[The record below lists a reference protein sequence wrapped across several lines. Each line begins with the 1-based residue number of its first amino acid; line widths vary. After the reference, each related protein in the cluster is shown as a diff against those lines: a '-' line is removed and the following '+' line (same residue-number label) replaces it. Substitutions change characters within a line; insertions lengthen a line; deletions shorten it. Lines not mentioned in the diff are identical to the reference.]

1 MAEQTPSGRLSR
13 DDSHLEIESNSKRRK
28 STSSSVTWADCCT
41 DNQSRLSIQSA
52 VSQPDRNLD
61 ASEDTH
67 QSPESTQPIS
77 TEGTELVNVDSK
89 RASVSQQKVL
99 PIKDKG
105 DTATTSPNE
114 SQTQLDAAILQSL
127 MVTTQNTAN
136 VSRQNEEMNRN
147 FIVYQQNVT
156 EQFKDVDSR
165 LSANQ
170 KQQEDLQYTANKLA
184 ESLKAA
190 LNHLEQSRVKH
201 EDVIQRNDQTV
212 ANLIQHS
219 QVLWDRNRALEEKH
233 EQYMTATTMHGQT
246 MNQQTGVL
254 FNDQQQCKSE
264 LDEQNAR
271 MLKLQKDIG
280 RLKEENRDRSADRPN
295 PTPVLGPSHVQRLKD
310 QYQAACGSNQV
321 PNQYMTESWPPIQH
335 GKRTRPERGHEQAF
349 PGNESYEPPRMYY
362 PSCFRCQEESPRYE
376 SGFHPNGGKGFN
388 TIPDPGRITSDAK
401 GYDPMPSMCYPNM
414 MIDPCPP
421 FTPNMYQNWKRE
433 VKLWVAG
440 QPGATVTQILA
451 KLIHVLPLATKT
463 EALTYME
470 STERCPEG
478 RTVNQIMELMD
489 ARYAR
494 TDSERA
500 CSWLNAF
507 TEFKRESNENYK
519 DFWARFN
526 RCTAK
531 LAALGMAMTD
541 QVIFN
546 RAIQAL
552 RVPEG
557 QLPIILS
564 ALETRPDRFSIDSL
578 KDITIRMYETHRP
591 KIDSTEVFVTDH
603 GQDTVQSSYIDSNVA
618 DELESDDGWNESM
631 AVTMDDGS
639 VFLMKP
645 KKPTKARNAP
655 GIHESARRGAVN
667 TFRSIPNQKGKG
679 VCIRCGDP
687 SHHWRECPHPF
698 RERLDSRFSIKG
710 TGKGK
715 GKGKGTFL
723 AEAVEPGS
731 GEDNTTENQ
740 GEATV
745 HPAPEPTTSGT
756 GLNGEEPAEPV
767 TQASIN
773 DVWAQYYTR
782 YHDSPNMIGVCNT
795 YTSAAS
801 LEVLQRQRPESRNT
815 VTVMHAQGRDSS
827 THRPPIL
834 IDSGASSSV
843 VGKKWL
849 ESWGN
854 YTIPTL
860 RPSPKQF
867 HFGDGPACPSLGE
880 YEMLIKIPRES
891 TNQTESQ
898 IMTVRVDV
906 VQAVVPLLVA
916 QPALK
921 RMAGKIDFSTLRLEL
936 PSKLVIQLIQSP
948 SGHILLPGTPVMQFT
963 SEENCINPER
973 AYPVSQ
979 QENTQLRKLTDLQV
993 KKIHL
998 QLGHCSQRQLSELL
1012 KFAGCKVD
1020 QNQILRIH
1028 QQCGCNRMVHRVTPP
1043 VVSSWIARFSGE
1055 VVAIDIIYP
1064 FTEFG
1069 VDSHRPGKARI
1080 PSMPALLVVD
1090 SLTRFITCSLLTDLT
1105 SETVSQAFLRDWV
1118 MPFGKPKRIIL
1129 DQGGPGLTGTEWGKL
1144 SHVFGWQFIKAP
1156 TRASYQ
1162 NGLAE
1167 RSVRSLKAAIQ
1178 SIALNDGILN
1188 LTQEVIT
1195 LAVIAKNHSPHAVTG
1210 LPPAFA
1216 MTGRCDVTS
1225 GATTCMWEHDPMS
1238 HDSLIPQTNA
1248 LRKILDARN
1257 AILKADSENAVRLC
1271 LTHNLPDGK
1280 GEFFPIGA
1288 SVQIAVDKQWI
1299 GTFRVIAHSAGN
1311 LLVERGNKILKWPRC
1326 RTRLVNQEDKDPM
1339 DTVPMQP
1346 RVTRN
1351 LRDGWRTEEGLDDN
1365 QPINVD
1371 LSDVEMDESG
1381 IVNIDVNDAPI
1392 IEEELIRG
1400 NQSDVQ
1406 REAVN
1411 LTIVQEDEWDN
1422 GVIWNALTAGQQR
1435 PQGTYVNHGTI
1446 LCEDFAET
1454 PSKQLLDHT
1463 HSSYY
1468 LMESSPH
1475 LVEPHPGST
1484 EWMTDMKES
1493 VIHQTFLQAK
1503 KQEYSDEDILES
1515 FDPSRIPPRIAFR
1528 LPPAREAIE
1537 KEVTD
1542 LLTPKPNEPPA
1553 MVEVA
1558 LNDSRYSRVPRV
1570 QSTLVIKRKGANHY
1584 KGRLCV
1590 RGDTVS
1596 LNTTAFIS
1604 SPTVHRCGV
1613 KVICALAAQL
1623 NWTIHA
1629 VDISQAFLQSSNLNP
1644 KDRVIVLPPAMIQLP
1659 WKGKLPPSHVDV
1671 NHLPRHTRGFLLIRP
1686 LYGGRDAPM
1695 RWFIALSE
1703 RLRQHGFI
1711 QLKTDVC
1718 MFNKFDSQGNLIGML
1733 IAHVDDL
1740 LFCGT
1745 ERFRKEAITAIQTF
1759 RTGEVETLTQKQHI
1773 IFTGLLI
1780 ELTSERKI
1788 HLSQQHYADEMQHMN
1803 IDSYI
1808 DSTRVL
1814 QPALLKSTFK
1824 QGLGSLIWLHQT
1836 RPDIGFTIT
1845 QIATQIVEACESP
1858 TKARILANLYNKIVK
1873 FVKNHQRKITYA
1885 PFPGCESGGIEAL
1898 MSMIQWKLIVFT
1910 DAGFGTLTKNHS
1922 IESHVLVL
1930 GDVLERDGLIQC
1942 HGLMLDHR
1950 CAKIHR
1956 VCRSTLSAEAHAAVT
1971 AVDAALWTQ
1980 VLMIEIFTGRYEH
1993 TRLTPPTEFPI
2004 QDPFNEAPSN
2014 QEVKRET
2021 QYDHLIAL
2029 STMMHTANPLCTP
2042 RVEWFEAHCHSCKE
2056 TCRLSTFNL
2065 EELERFDSFA
2075 AEEVKKLPAILFHPL
2090 VLTDCCSL
2098 YSSMLRLQPKTT
2110 ERCTRITLGFLRDS
2124 MKLVAFSFIDAGVNI
2139 GDVGTKHAGSLGILD
2154 RYLATCRFTLSFL
2167 GRKQRRALK

>member
-1 MAEQTPSGRLSR
+1 MPAAPKRSLVIQQGTLPCGSNT
-13 DDSHLEIESNSKRRK
+13 DAVEIKP
-28 STSSSVTWADCCT
+28 A
-41 DNQSRLSIQSA
+41 
-52 VSQPDRNLD
+52 
-61 ASEDTH
+61 
-67 QSPESTQPIS
+67 
-77 TEGTELVNVDSK
+77 
-89 RASVSQQKVL
+89 
-99 PIKDKG
+99 
-105 DTATTSPNE
+105 E
-114 SQTQLDAAILQSL
+114 SQSQLEATILQSIL
-127 MVTTQNTAN
+127 VSNQNAAD
-136 VSRQNEEMNRN
+136 VFRQNEEMNQN
-147 FIVYQQNVT
+147 FIAYQHKVM

-165 LSANQ
+165 LSANR
-170 KQQEDLQYTANKLA
+170 QQQDDLQSTANQLA
-184 ESLKAA
+184 GSLKAA
-190 LNHLEQSRVKH
+190 LSHLEQNRIKH

-219 QVLWDRNRALEEKH
+219 QVLWERNRVLEEKH
-233 EQYMTATTMHGQT
+233 EQHAAAALIHGQT
-246 MNQQTGVL
+246 VNQQTGVL
-254 FNDQQQCKSE
+254 YQEQQHCKSN

-271 MLKLQKDIG
+271 MLNLQRDLG
-280 RLKEENRDRSADRPN
+280 RLKEENLDRSTVRPN
-295 PTPVLGPSHVQRLKD
+295 PTPMLGPSHAQRLKD
-310 QYQAACGSNQV
+310 QYHVATGQSQM
-321 PNQYMTESWPPIQH
+321 PNQRGNESWPPTYF
-335 GKRTRPERGHEQAF
+335 GKGTGEGPRLDQRYQQVFA
-349 PGNESYEPPRMYY
+349 NESHGPPRLHY
-362 PSCFRCQEESPRYE
+362 PTFHRDTSMNQSCFRCDVDQESTPIEH
-376 SGFHPNGGKGFN
+376 GFRPQGAKGVG
-388 TIPDPGRITSDAK
+388 TIPDPGRVTTEAK

-421 FTPNMYQNWKRE
+421 FTPNMFQNWKRE

-451 KLIHVLPLATKT
+451 KLIHVLPLSTKT

-470 STERCPEG
+470 STEQCPEK
-478 RTVNQIMELMD
+478 RTVNQIMEMMD

-507 TEFKRESNENYK
+507 TEFKRESSENYK

-541 QVIFN
+541 QVVFN

-591 KIDSTEVFVTDH
+591 KIDSTEVFAAGH
-603 GQDTVQSSYIDSNVA
+603 GQNPMQSTHSDQTTV
-618 DELESDDGWNESM
+618 DELESEEDWDDSM
-631 AVTMDDGS
+631 AVTMEDGS

-645 KKPTKARNAP
+645 KKATKSRNAP
-655 GIHESARRGAVN
+655 GIHEAAKRGAVN
-667 TFRSIPNQKGKG
+667 TFRNVPNQKGKG

-715 GKGKGTFL
+715 GKGKGKGTFF
-723 AEAVEPGS
+723 ADSTEALPN
-731 GEDNTTENQ
+731 DDHPTEIQ
-740 GEATV
+740 GEPITN
-745 HPAPEPTTSGT
+745 PAPESSETGT
-756 GLNGEEPAEPV
+756 GQGVENPVEPIP
-767 TQASIN
+767 QASIN

-782 YHDSPNMIGVCNT
+782 YHDSPNFIGVCNVLMP
-795 YTSAAS
+795 AAI
-801 LEVLQRQRPESRNT
+801 LEAHRERELESNNT
-815 VTVMHAQGRDSS
+815 AIIMHARGVEPT

-849 ESWGN
+849 ESWGRF
-854 YTIPTL
+854 IHPAL
-860 RPSPKQF
+860 RPSPKEF

-880 YEMLIKIPRES
+880 CDLMIEIPKES
-891 TNQTESQ
+891 TNRPESQ
-898 IMTVRVDV
+898 IMAFRIDV
-906 VQAVVPLLVA
+906 VQAVVPMLVA
-916 QPALK
+916 QPALT
-921 RMAGKIDFSTLRLEL
+921 RMAGRIDFSNLQLEL
-936 PSKLVIQLIQSP
+936 PSKLVIQLIRSP
-948 SGHILLPGTPVMQFT
+948 SGHILLPGTPVAQLT
-963 SEENCINPER
+963 RGAQRTNPECV
-973 AYPVSQ
+973 YPVIQ
-979 QENTQLRKLTDLQV
+979 QETPSLRTLTDSQV

-998 QLGHCSQRQLSELL
+998 QLGHCSQRQLIELL
-1012 KFAGCKVD
+1012 KFARCKVD

-1028 QQCGCNRMVHRVTPP
+1028 QQCGCNRTVHRVTPP

-1069 VDSHRPGKARI
+1069 IDSHRPGKARV

-1090 SLTRFITCSLLTDLT
+1090 SLTRFITCSLLNDLT

-1129 DQGGPGLTGTEWGKL
+1129 DQGGPGLTGTEWDKM

-1195 LAVIAKNHSPHAVTG
+1195 LAVIAKNHAPHAVTG

-1257 AILKADSENAVRLC
+1257 AIIRADSENAVRLC

-1346 RVTRN
+1346 RFTRN
-1351 LRDGWRTEEGLDDN
+1351 LRDGWRTEEGPDDN

-1381 IVNIDVNDAPI
+1381 IVNIDVNDALI
-1392 IEEELIRG
+1392 TEEDLIRD
-1400 NQSDVQ
+1400 NQNSASSDS
-1406 REAVN
+1406 AN
-1411 LTIVQEDEWDN
+1411 LMISGEDEWDT
-1422 GVIWNALTAGQQR
+1422 GITWNALTAGQQR
-1435 PQGTYVNHGTI
+1435 PQNTYVSHGTI

-1454 PSKQLLDHT
+1454 PTKQCLDHT

-1475 LVEPHPGST
+1475 LVEPYPGST
-1484 EWMTDMKES
+1484 EWMTDMKGS
-1493 VIHQTFLQAK
+1493 VNHHTFLQAK
-1503 KQEYSDEDILES
+1503 QEYSDDDVLEN

-1553 MVEVA
+1553 MVEIA
-1558 LNDSRYSRVPRV
+1558 LNDSRYLRVPRV
-1570 QSTLVIKRKGANHY
+1570 QSTLVVKRKGVNHY

-1590 RGDTVS
+1590 RGDTVP

-1604 SPTVHRCGV
+1604 SPTVHRCGI

-1623 NWTIHA
+1623 KWTIHA
-1629 VDISQAFLQSSNLNP
+1629 VDISQAFLQASNLNP
-1644 KDRVIVLPPAMIQLP
+1644 KDRVIVLPPNMIQLP
-1659 WKGKLPPSHVDV
+1659 WKGKLPPSHIDV
-1671 NHLPRHTRGFLLIRP
+1671 NQLPRHTRGFLLIRP

-1718 MFNKFDSQGNLIGML
+1718 MFNKFDSHGNLIGML

-1745 ERFRKEAITAIQTF
+1745 ERFRKEAIAAIQTF

-1780 ELTSERKI
+1780 ELNSDGKI
-1788 HLSQQHYADEMQHMN
+1788 HLSQQHYAEEMQHMN
-1803 IDSYI
+1803 IDSYV
-1808 DSTRVL
+1808 DSTRVI

-1858 TKARILANLYNKIVK
+1858 TKAKALANLYNKIVK

-1898 MSMIQWKLIVFT
+1898 MSMMQWKLIVFT

-1980 VLMIEIFTGRYEH
+1980 VLMTEVFTGRYEH
-1993 TRLTPPTEFPI
+1993 ARLTPPTEFPI
-2004 QDPFNEAPSN
+2004 QDPFSEAPSN

-2029 STMMHTANPLCTP
+2029 ATMIHTANPLVTP
-2042 RVEWFEAHCHSCKE
+2042 KVEWFEAHCHTCNE

-2124 MKLVAFSFIDAGVNI
+2124 MKLVAFSFIDAGVNL